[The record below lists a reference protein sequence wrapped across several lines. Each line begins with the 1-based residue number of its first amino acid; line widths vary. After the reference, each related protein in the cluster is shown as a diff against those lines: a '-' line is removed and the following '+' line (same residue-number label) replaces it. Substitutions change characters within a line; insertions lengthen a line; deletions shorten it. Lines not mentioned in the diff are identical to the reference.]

1 MRNAGRL
8 LLPIGTT
15 NYKKI
20 CDNYYYV
27 DKTLM
32 ITWMK
37 ERKFLS
43 SLVRD
48 ALARP

>member
-32 ITWMK
+32 IK
-37 ERKFLS
+37 DILEDLKYGYAANFF
-43 SLVRD
+43 
-48 ALARP
+48 